1 MSAVGLETSADIQDF
16 VHACDRMN
24 ALKYTETQQ
33 REYVRVTLHC
43 CNLEKTYN
51 PYYTLVLN
59 HLCSESYSHRFT
71 LQYALWDLLREG
83 AGTNVAKTMAY
94 IIARGSMDLT
104 VFKVCSAIVG
114 PVFQGQADRQAIDFT
129 TLKKN
134 MIAFFKTLL
143 PSVILATQTTS
154 PLFVL
159 SKQQYDKEVIQD
171 VFEKSLANPELA
183 QGLAYVITRYGAKM
197 GEGLDERQ
205 AVVVKK
211 GLEAGKKVL
220 ARSL

>member
-1 MSAVGLETSADIQDF
+1 
-16 VHACDRMN
+16 
-24 ALKYTETQQ
+24 
-33 REYVRVTLHC
+33 
-43 CNLEKTYN
+43 
-51 PYYTLVLN
+51 
-59 HLCSESYSHRFT
+59 
-71 LQYALWDLLREG
+71 
-83 AGTNVAKTMAY
+83 
-94 IIARGSMDLT
+94 
-104 VFKVCSAIVG
+104 
-114 PVFQGQADRQAIDFT
+114 
-129 TLKKN
+129 

-171 VFEKSLANPELA
+171 VFGKSLANPELA
-183 QGLAYVITRYGAKM
+183 QGLAYVITRYGGKM

>member
-1 MSAVGLETSADIQDF
+1 
-16 VHACDRMN
+16 
-24 ALKYTETQQ
+24 
-33 REYVRVTLHC
+33 
-43 CNLEKTYN
+43 
-51 PYYTLVLN
+51 
-59 HLCSESYSHRFT
+59 
-71 LQYALWDLLREG
+71 
-83 AGTNVAKTMAY
+83 
-94 IIARGSMDLT
+94 
-104 VFKVCSAIVG
+104 
-114 PVFQGQADRQAIDFT
+114 
-129 TLKKN
+129 
-134 MIAFFKTLL
+134 MITFFKTLL

-183 QGLAYVITRYGAKM
+183 QGLAYVITRYGGKM

>member
-1 MSAVGLETSADIQDF
+1 
-16 VHACDRMN
+16 MN

-59 HLCSESYSHRFT
+59 NLCSESYSHRFT

-104 VFKVCSAIVG
+104 VFKVCR
-114 PVFQGQADRQAIDFT
+114 PEF
-129 TLKKN
+129 
-134 MIAFFKTLL
+134 
-143 PSVILATQTTS
+143 ILQC
-154 PLFVL
+154 
-159 SKQQYDKEVIQD
+159 
-171 VFEKSLANPELA
+171 
-183 QGLAYVITRYGAKM
+183 G
-197 GEGLDERQ
+197 
-205 AVVVKK
+205 
-211 GLEAGKKVL
+211 
-220 ARSL
+220 

>member
-1 MSAVGLETSADIQDF
+1 M
-16 VHACDRMN
+16 
-24 ALKYTETQQ
+24 
-33 REYVRVTLHC
+33 
-43 CNLEKTYN
+43 
-51 PYYTLVLN
+51 
-59 HLCSESYSHRFT
+59 
-71 LQYALWDLLREG
+71 
-83 AGTNVAKTMAY
+83 
-94 IIARGSMDLT
+94 
-104 VFKVCSAIVG
+104 IV
-114 PVFQGQADRQAIDFT
+114 
-129 TLKKN
+129 
-134 MIAFFKTLL
+134 FFKTLL

-159 SKQQYDKEVIQD
+159 SKQRYDKEVIQD

-183 QGLAYVITRYGAKM
+183 QGLAYVITRYGGKM

>member
-1 MSAVGLETSADIQDF
+1 
-16 VHACDRMN
+16 
-24 ALKYTETQQ
+24 
-33 REYVRVTLHC
+33 VTLHC
-43 CNLEKTYN
+43 CNLEKNYN

-59 HLCSESYSHRFT
+59 NLCSESYSHRFT

-104 VFKVCSAIVG
+104 VFKVSPAALILRCG
-114 PVFQGQADRQAIDFT
+114 QQADRQAIDFT

-134 MIAFFKTLL
+134 MITFFKTLL

-159 SKQQYDKEVIQD
+159 SKQQYDNEVIQD

-205 AVVVKK
+205 GAVVKK

>member
-1 MSAVGLETSADIQDF
+1 
-16 VHACDRMN
+16 
-24 ALKYTETQQ
+24 
-33 REYVRVTLHC
+33 
-43 CNLEKTYN
+43 
-51 PYYTLVLN
+51 
-59 HLCSESYSHRFT
+59 
-71 LQYALWDLLREG
+71 
-83 AGTNVAKTMAY
+83 
-94 IIARGSMDLT
+94 
-104 VFKVCSAIVG
+104 
-114 PVFQGQADRQAIDFT
+114 
-129 TLKKN
+129 
-134 MIAFFKTLL
+134 MITFFKTLL

-183 QGLAYVITRYGAKM
+183 QGLAYVITRYGPKM

>member
-1 MSAVGLETSADIQDF
+1 
-16 VHACDRMN
+16 
-24 ALKYTETQQ
+24 
-33 REYVRVTLHC
+33 
-43 CNLEKTYN
+43 
-51 PYYTLVLN
+51 
-59 HLCSESYSHRFT
+59 
-71 LQYALWDLLREG
+71 
-83 AGTNVAKTMAY
+83 
-94 IIARGSMDLT
+94 
-104 VFKVCSAIVG
+104 
-114 PVFQGQADRQAIDFT
+114 
-129 TLKKN
+129 

-143 PSVILATQTTS
+143 PFVILATQTTS